1 MHFNFVTH
9 GPERENIY
17 FTNILLNQVI
27 KIRKYI
33 IYKILNRIHL
43 NIRVYYTVI
52 YHEIIVFYNWFF
64 ILQHLKTLY
73 DTERNKI
80 SQKTTSF
87 ISAVMQVSND
97 GTSDV
102 KLLSNVITKNSWL
115 KLSNE
120 NLVYGFTLQNTSK
133 L

>member
-1 MHFNFVTH
+1 MNTPVNHR
-9 GPERENIY
+9 G
-17 FTNILLNQVI
+17 
-27 KIRKYI
+27 
-33 IYKILNRIHL
+33 
-43 NIRVYYTVI
+43 I
-52 YHEIIVFYNWFF
+52 YHEIIVCYNCFF

-80 SQKTTSF
+80 SQKATSF

-102 KLLSNVITKNSWL
+102 KSNVKTKNSWL
-115 KLSNE
+115 KLSDE

>member
-1 MHFNFVTH
+1 MKLLFV
-9 GPERENIY
+9 
-17 FTNILLNQVI
+17 
-27 KIRKYI
+27 I
-33 IYKILNRIHL
+33 IY
-43 NIRVYYTVI
+43 
-52 YHEIIVFYNWFF
+52 WFS

-80 SQKTTSF
+80 SQKTTSL

>member
-1 MHFNFVTH
+1 LVS
-9 GPERENIY
+9 
-17 FTNILLNQVI
+17 
-27 KIRKYI
+27 
-33 IYKILNRIHL
+33 
-43 NIRVYYTVI
+43 
-52 YHEIIVFYNWFF
+52 

-73 DTERNKI
+73 DAERNKI

-97 GTSDV
+97 DTSDV
-102 KLLSNVITKNSWL
+102 KMLSNVIAKNSWL

>member
-1 MHFNFVTH
+1 M
-9 GPERENIY
+9 NIP
-17 FTNILLNQVI
+17 
-27 KIRKYI
+27 
-33 IYKILNRIHL
+33 
-43 NIRVYYTVI
+43 VYPRVI
-52 YHEIIVFYNWFF
+52 YHEIIVCYNWFS
-64 ILQHLKTLY
+64 ILQHLKSLY

-80 SQKTTSF
+80 SQKTTSL

-97 GTSDV
+97 DTSDV